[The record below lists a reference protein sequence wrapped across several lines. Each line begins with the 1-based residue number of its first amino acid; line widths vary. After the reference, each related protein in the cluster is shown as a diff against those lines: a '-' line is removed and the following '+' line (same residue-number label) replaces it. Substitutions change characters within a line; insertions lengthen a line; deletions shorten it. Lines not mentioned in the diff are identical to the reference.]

1 MTLVT
6 MNKQHFDSLTDE
18 GLGSACMEPTF
29 RQIRGQDFS
38 IKSQV
43 ISGLTKGQQALCL
56 FKVMYE
62 HAKNSAAELYGWTSY
77 LLDQP
82 GYWTGVT
89 GALSF
94 FGDRSMLDLLEETK
108 DRLHGRNVNLGLRWS
123 DASPTDIEH
132 DPELLRAINDLF
144 NRFQILA
151 PQSIRI
157 IGDYIRAN
165 PHEYV
170 SFEP

>member
-6 MNKQHFDSLTDE
+6 MNKQDFDSLNDE

-29 RQIRGQDFS
+29 RLIRGKNVS
-38 IKSQV
+38 VKTQV

-56 FKVMYE
+56 FRVMYD

-77 LLDQP
+77 LHDQP

-94 FGDRSMLDLLEETK
+94 FGDRSLLALLEETEEM
-108 DRLHGRNVNLGLRWS
+108 LHGRNVSLGLRWS
-123 DASPTDIEH
+123 DASPTDVEY
-132 DPELLRAINDLF
+132 DPELQRTMNGLF
-144 NRFQILA
+144 NRFQTLA
-151 PQSIRI
+151 PLSIRI
-157 IGDYIRAN
+157 VGDYIRAN
-165 PHEYV
+165 PQEYV